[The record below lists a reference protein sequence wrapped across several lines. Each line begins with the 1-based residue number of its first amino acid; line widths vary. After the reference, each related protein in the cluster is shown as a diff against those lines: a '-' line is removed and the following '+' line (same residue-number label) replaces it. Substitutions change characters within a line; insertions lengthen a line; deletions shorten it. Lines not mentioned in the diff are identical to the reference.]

1 MARAIPPAPL
11 PEARSRREQRFVL
24 GWRYE
29 RLVRAGYAERDAMVV
44 AERTDVDLHL
54 AVELVERGCSTET
67 ALRILL

>member
-1 MARAIPPAPL
+1 M
-11 PEARSRREQRFVL
+11 L

-29 RLVRAGYAERDAMVV
+29 RLVRAGYPERDAMVV